1 LPGFLP
7 LQRKTEIMTPKS
19 QKHTLVL
26 GASLNPSRFSN
37 ICIHELVDNDFPV
50 TAVGLREGEVAGVQI
65 LKGMPQIEG
74 IHTVTLYLGPQ
85 NQPQFY
91 EYILSLKPVR
101 LIFNPGT
108 GNDELASLAEKQG
121 IKVENKCTLLMIS
134 GGYF

>member
-91 EYILSLKPVR
+91 EYVLSLKPER

-108 GNDELASLAEKQG
+108 GNEEFASLAENQG
-121 IKVENKCTLLMIS
+121 IKVENKCTLMMIS

>member
-1 LPGFLP
+1 
-7 LQRKTEIMTPKS
+7 
-19 QKHTLVL
+19 
-26 GASLNPSRFSN
+26 
-37 ICIHELVDNDFPV
+37 
-50 TAVGLREGEVAGVQI
+50 
-65 LKGMPQIEG
+65 MPQIEG

-108 GNDELASLAEKQG
+108 GNEELASLAEKQG

-134 GGYF
+134 GGYY